1 MNLKTLSYNLMDNLK
16 VGFIGFGN
24 MGRAIA
30 SGLLRKKLLSKE
42 DILVSVKSS
51 QHKEKLQ
58 KEGFNVLSPQE
69 VVDKSSV
76 VFLAVKPFA
85 VKEVLNLIKDKF
97 NSEKLLI
104 TVVAGLPISLYEK
117 ILGEDKKIVRTM
129 PNVNVAVGRGLWGV
143 SYNAHIGE
151 EDKTLV
157 KKLLEATGKVF
168 EIDES
173 LMDAFTALAGSGPA
187 FVAEIID
194 AFALAGVK
202 LGFSRKQALEIAMET
217 FIGTLTYLQR
227 KNIHPL
233 QFRDTITSPAGTT
246 IYGISKLNSL
256 GIKGGLIEVIEE
268 AYKRSKELGK

>member
-1 MNLKTLSYNLMDNLK
+1 MDKVK

-30 SGLLRKKLLSKE
+30 AGLLRKKLLSKE

-58 KEGFNVLSPQE
+58 KEGFNVLSPE
-69 VVDKSSV
+69 EIVEKSSV

-85 VKEVLNLIKDKF
+85 VKDVLNLIKDRF

-104 TVVAGLPISLYEK
+104 TVVAGLPISFYEE
-117 ILGEDKKIVRTM
+117 ILGKDKKIVRTM
-129 PNVNVAVGRGLWGV
+129 PNVNVAVGKGLWGV
-143 SYNAHIGE
+143 SYNPNIGE
-151 EDKTLV
+151 EDRSLV
-157 KKLLEATGKVF
+157 RRLLEATGRVF
-168 EIDES
+168 EIDENFI
-173 LMDAFTALAGSGPA
+173 DAFTALAGSGPA

-194 AFALAGVK
+194 AFTLGGVK
-202 LGFSRKQALEIAMET
+202 LGFSRKEALEIALET
-217 FIGTLTYLQR
+217 FLGTITYLQR
-227 KNIHPL
+227 KNIHPI

-256 GIKGGLIEVIEE
+256 GIKGALIEVIEE